1 MANRRKTSK
10 KAANRAGKERS
21 TGSYAHPEA
30 GALLRPDIGT
40 QAQFRKKKPPAT
52 RRYDSSLS
60 PALDW
65 DGQNPAREQ
74 AEAKIASMEER
85 LARLSAVIDPGAGS
99 GVAPGTGS
107 GVTPGAD
114 SDVAPNADPG
124 ATGRISE
131 RDLARAKQE
140 LAAAR
145 EDAAALKALSRPFL
159 DWAGKAERLSF
170 DVPTLPLFVHERLS
184 TAAILETLKGH
195 TRDRQVDMFDLFGES
210 DLPIHDRLLKAYEH
224 RNGWVN
230 RLILGDSLMVMN
242 SLVGYE
248 GLGGQVQAIYM
259 DPPYAVKFG
268 SNFQPFVRKRDVTH
282 GDDEH
287 MVREPEMVQAYRD
300 TWELGIHSFLTYL
313 RDRLLLARE
322 LLHPSGSIFVQMSD
336 TNLHHVREVMDEVFG
351 PECFVSQ
358 VSFQTTSGFR
368 TRTLA
373 TLGDFLLWYARD
385 PDRLKVR
392 KLFEE
397 QPVTLGEGNARWVL
411 FPDGG
416 YRGVSAAEKR
426 GEAPLPEGARL
437 YKPDNLQGQG
447 ASREPQP
454 FEFEDRVYE
463 PRANSHWKAN
473 YPAGLERLAAAGRI
487 HVAANSI
494 QYRRFASDFPYKERG
509 NFWTDTLTGSF
520 TDEKIYVV
528 QTNPKVVERC
538 LLMTTD
544 PGDLVLDPTCGS
556 GTTAWCAEKWGRRWI
571 TADTSRV
578 PLALARQRLLT
589 STFDFYRLKEPER
602 GPAGGFEYG
611 RRQNRRGEEVGG
623 IVPHVTLESIAN
635 DEPAKEEVL
644 VDRPETDGSVTRVSG
659 PFCVEATIPAPVEWD
674 RDGGEDSGDAVSAGA
689 AGIADAAGAGDPG
702 DAGTTGTIGTT
713 GVTGNAGTAGDVGI
727 GTPGDAGTAGTAGDA
742 GVGALGDPDTA
753 GDAGAGVPGDAG
765 TAGTTGYVSAAVAHA
780 RHVDRMIEVLRRS
793 PVLRLGG
800 GRTVSLAR
808 VRRPARTLS
817 LSAEAVIEGEGGQSA
832 GETTRQAAGQSAR
845 ETTGQAAGRS
855 AGQTA
860 AIVFGPENGA
870 VSETLV
876 FEAAREA
883 YAKSYAHLYV
893 AGFAIQP
900 NARRLIEDCERAI
913 GMPATYVQASMDL
926 VMGDLLKNLRSS
938 QIFSV
943 CGLPDV
949 RIRQVETGVSAAPG
963 AAGTSAATT
972 APGASETPA
981 ASAAPVATQSYQV
994 ELLGL
999 DVFDPVA
1006 MDSDH
1011 REGHD
1016 VPAWFLDTD
1025 YNGLCFHV
1033 CQAFFPR
1040 TSAWEGLKR
1049 SLRGKFED
1057 SVWAHLSGT
1066 VSAPFQ
1072 AGERGQVAVKVVDD
1086 RGNELMVV
1094 KPLSEAEGET

>member
-1 MANRRKTSK
+1 MAARKKTSK
-10 KAANRAGKERS
+10 NAASRGGKERS

-30 GALLRPDIGT
+30 GALLRPDVGT
-40 QAQFRKKKPPAT
+40 QAQFRKRKPPAT
-52 RRYDSSLS
+52 WRYDPSRS
-60 PALDW
+60 PA
-65 DGQNPAREQ
+65 
-74 AEAKIASMEER
+74 
-85 LARLSAVIDPGAGS
+85 
-99 GVAPGTGS
+99 
-107 GVTPGAD
+107 
-114 SDVAPNADPG
+114 
-124 ATGRISE
+124 
-131 RDLARAKQE
+131 
-140 LAAAR
+140 
-145 EDAAALKALSRPFL
+145 L

-210 DLPIHDRLLKAYEH
+210 DLPIHERLLKAYEH

-230 RLILGDSLMVMN
+230 RLILGDSLVVMN
-242 SLVGYE
+242 SLAGYE
-248 GLGGQVQAIYM
+248 GLGGQVQTIYM

-358 VSFQTTSGFR
+358 ISFQTTSGFR

-385 PDRLKVR
+385 PERLKVR

-397 QPVTLGEGNARWVL
+397 QPAAPGEGNARWVL
-411 FPDGG
+411 LPDGG

-437 YKPDNLQGQG
+437 YNPGDLQGQG

-454 FEFEDRVYE
+454 FEFEGRVYE
-463 PRANSHWKAN
+463 PGANSHWKPN

-494 QYRRFASDFPYKERG
+494 RYRRFASDFPYKERG
-509 NFWTDTLTGSF
+509 NLWTDTLTGSF

-544 PGDLVLDPTCGS
+544 PGDLVFDPTCGS

-589 STFDFYRLKEPER
+589 STFEFYRLKEPER
-602 GPAGGFEYG
+602 GPAGGFEYR

-635 DEPAKEEVL
+635 DEPAQEEVL

-659 PFCVEATIPAPVEWD
+659 PFCVEATIPAPVGWEG
-674 RDGGEDSGDAVSAGA
+674 DGGEGSA
-689 AGIADAAGAGDPG
+689 
-702 DAGTTGTIGTT
+702 
-713 GVTGNAGTAGDVGI
+713 
-727 GTPGDAGTAGTAGDA
+727 
-742 GVGALGDPDTA
+742 
-753 GDAGAGVPGDAG
+753 
-765 TAGTTGYVSAAVAHA
+765 SVAHA
-780 RHVDRMIEVLRRS
+780 RYVDRMIEVLRRS

-800 GRTVSLAR
+800 GRSVSLAR

-817 LSAEAVIEGEGGQSA
+817 LSAEAVIESEGGQSA
-832 GETTRQAAGQSAR
+832 KETTGQSAKETTGQSVGETTEQTPGQSTQETAGQNAR
-845 ETTGQAAGRS
+845 ETTGQTAGEATEQAAGRS
-855 AGQTA
+855 AGETAGRSTGQPA

-883 YAKSYAHLYV
+883 YAKGYAHLYV
-893 AGFAIQP
+893 IGFAVQP
-900 NARRLIEDCERAI
+900 NARRLIEDCERAV
-913 GMPATYVQASMDL
+913 GVPATYVQASMDL

-949 RIRQVETGVSAAPG
+949 RIRRVEAGVSTAPRTAGASAEAAARGVAEAP
-963 AAGTSAATT
+963 AATTTGTSAST
-972 APGASETPA
+972 AGQGMPAEAAAPETLAAKAAGAPA
-981 ASAAPVATQSYQV
+981 AGRSYQV

-1011 REGHD
+1011 REGQD

-1066 VSAPFQ
+1066 VSTSFQ
-1072 AGERGQVAVKVVDD
+1072 AGDHGQIAVKVVDD

-1094 KPLSEAEGET
+1094 KPLSEAEA